1 MSGQMKVGIQ
11 LPEVEREV
19 TWREVREI
27 AITAE
32 EVGFDSIWVGDH
44 LLFRDPVTGV
54 RGPMEA
60 WSMLA
65 ALGEATER
73 AIIGPLVASTSFH
86 SPAMI
91 AKKAVTVDDISGG
104 RLVLG
109 LGAGWNQP
117 EYAAFGFP
125 FDHRVSRFEE
135 AFTIIRTLIRE
146 GSIDH
151 DGRFYTHREMDL
163 LPKARADMP
172 LLIGSNGP
180 RMLRITAPHVD
191 LWNSWYTGFD
201 NDPDGLSPLLA
212 MVDEACRQVGRDP
225 TEIDRTAAVLV
236 QMERGGGRIAGSSER
251 PDVTPITGSASDIA
265 ESLSRFEDA
274 GITHVQV
281 VLDPID
287 AVAVTEM
294 GEVLSRLR

>member
-1 MSGQMKVGIQ
+1 MKVGIQ
-11 LPEVEREV
+11 LPEVERQV
-19 TWREVREI
+19 SWREVREI
-27 AITAE
+27 AKTAE

-54 RGPMEA
+54 RGPLEA
-60 WSMLA
+60 WSLLA
-65 ALGEATER
+65 ALGEATDR
-73 AIIGPLVASTSFH
+73 VLIGPLVAATSFH
-86 SPAMI
+86 NPAMI
-91 AKKAVTVDDISGG
+91 AKKAATVDDISGG

-151 DGRFYTHREMDL
+151 DGRFYTHREMEL
-163 LPKARADMP
+163 LPRPRADMP

-180 RMLRITAPHVD
+180 RMLRIAAPHVD
-191 LWNSWYTGFD
+191 LWNSWYTGFA
-201 NDPDGLSPLLA
+201 NDPAGLPPLLNT
-212 MVDEACRQVGRDP
+212 VDEACRQVGRDP
-225 TEIDRTAAVLV
+225 AEVGRTVAVLV
-236 QMERGGGRIAGSSER
+236 QLERGTGRIAGSGER
-251 PDVTPITGSASDIA
+251 PDVKPIGGSTSEMA
-265 ESLSRFEDA
+265 ESLARFGAA

-287 AVAVTEM
+287 ARAVTEM
-294 GEVLSRLR
+294 AEVLALLR